1 MRSVV
6 TLSLSLNGC
15 GRCILPIPERTNPIT
30 LPVRTECVCSCCGRL
45 MTPQWSNL
53 KRPCVGLNELST
65 VFHCWECDGND
76 DREVTQYF
84 TDDGVVHRETNAQFF
99 FG

>member
-1 MRSVV
+1 MA
-6 TLSLSLNGC
+6 
-15 GRCILPIPERTNPIT
+15 EHTNPVR
-30 LPVRTECVCSCCGRL
+30 LPVRAECVCSCCRKL
-45 MTPQWSNL
+45 MTSQWSNF
-53 KRPCVGLNELST
+53 KRSCDGLNELST

-84 TDDGVVHRETNAQFF
+84 TDNGVVLRETNTKFF

>member
-1 MRSVV
+1 MA
-6 TLSLSLNGC
+6 
-15 GRCILPIPERTNPIT
+15 EHTNSFT
-30 LPVRTECVCSCCGRL
+30 LPVRAECVCSCCGKP

-84 TDDGVVHRETNAQFF
+84 TDDGVVHRETNAKFF

>member
-1 MRSVV
+1 MAEPIN
-6 TLSLSLNGC
+6 SLV
-15 GRCILPIPERTNPIT
+15 
-30 LPVRTECVCSCCGRL
+30 LPVRAECVCSCCGRM

-53 KRPCVGLNELST
+53 KRVPVGIGLNELST

-84 TDDGVVHRETNAQFF
+84 DHRGEVVQVINEKFF